1 MIDNS
6 SADNIEQIVQLEQ
19 LQVKPMVHVTKFSK
33 NKEKPTGKLC
43 INNHPQGQ
51 SYKKKRENKDEAV
64 KVTDVK
70 QRYLEKVSG

>member
-19 LQVKPMVHVTKFSK
+19 LQVKPMVHVTKFLK

-51 SYKKKRENKDEAV
+51 SYKKK
-64 KVTDVK
+64 
-70 QRYLEKVSG
+70 EKIKTKL